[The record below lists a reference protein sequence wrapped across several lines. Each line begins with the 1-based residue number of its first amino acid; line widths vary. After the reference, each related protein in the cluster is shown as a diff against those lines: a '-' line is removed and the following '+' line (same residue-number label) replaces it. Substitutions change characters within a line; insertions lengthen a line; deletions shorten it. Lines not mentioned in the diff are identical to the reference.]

1 MLRKIKAYQRLS
13 VITGN
18 VGKRETTRRT
28 ELKIEFRKE
37 CWFDPGQG
45 HHSGFHPRRPHMM
58 SSIPLCCCSL
68 LQLCVIRD
76 FRHRTPS

>member
-45 HHSGFHPRRPHMM
+45 HQVHLGFAIVSSDLRVIARR
-58 SSIPLCCCSL
+58 SW
-68 LQLCVIRD
+68 
-76 FRHRTPS
+76 